1 MTIAKV
7 LHFVSFGILLYL
19 LADSF
24 MHFDLAATKNNALT
38 SMQKMQID
46 DLQSI
51 DTVKQKA
58 KNYLDTIRRVHREYS
73 AQSVINF
80 WLLVGLILIQ
90 TFLLSMKLRKIST
103 KQNGR

>member
-1 MTIAKV
+1 MTIRKV
-7 LHFVSFGILLYL
+7 LHFVSFGIILFL

-24 MHFDLAATKNNALT
+24 TNFDLAATKNNAMT
-38 SMQKMQID
+38 SMQKIEID
-46 DLQSI
+46 NLQSI
-51 DTVKQKA
+51 DTAKQKA
-58 KNYLDTIRRVHREYS
+58 KDYLDTIRRVHRQYS

-90 TFLLSMKLRKIST
+90 TVLLSIKLRTNST

>member
-1 MTIAKV
+1 MTIGKV

-19 LADSF
+19 LVDSF
-24 MHFDLAATKNNALT
+24 MHFDFAATKNNAMT
-38 SMQKMQID
+38 SIQKMQID

-58 KNYLDTIRRVHREYS
+58 KNYLDTIRRVHREHS

-90 TFLLSMKLRKIST
+90 TFLLSMKLRTIST